1 MTIHFILNP
10 MVSYE
15 KLFLFYLDRLRVKA
29 TLIMKISGL
38 LVHHLRTK
46 QVKFRTVFAKLTS
59 DHFYLNFYH
68 MIWLWFILK
77 DKKKI
82 KTTEDDYNKALASDD
97 PTKITPEDLEK
108 LAKDAMKKFKSLW
121 ALDGWISKIK
131 KTKKINLTW
140 WS

>member
-38 LVHHLRTK
+38 LVLHLRTK
-46 QVKFRTVFAKLTS
+46 QVKFGTVFAKLTS

-82 KTTEDDYNKALASDD
+82 KTTEDDYNRALASDD

-121 ALDGWISKIK
+121 ALDGF
-131 KTKKINLTW
+131 NLQN
-140 WS
+140 